1 MITRIQGDEIKP
13 MMALQLRESK
23 EARKS
28 LG

>member
-13 MMALQLRESK
+13 MMSLQLWESK